1 MPLKEKEEEEEGREC
16 AVCVGRRNWATVVIQ
31 YNLSRCFVIIIAG
44 LKLFVLLLLFSIK
57 NGNNNSLALGE
68 RLALK

>member
-1 MPLKEKEEEEEGREC
+1 MPLKEK
-16 AVCVGRRNWATVVIQ
+16 GRRGEREYVWGGETGHVVIQ

-44 LKLFVLLLLFSIK
+44 LKLFVLLLLLLLFSIK